1 MKVYCQLPLS
11 SVKSAEGHG
20 MRVVEGVRPKK
31 GVGIMKRR

>member
-20 MRVVEGVRPKK
+20 MRAGEGVRPKK